1 MKPKKISILH
11 PFSAKAVG
19 LSEQDLF
26 YSHSK
31 PHEKALLKLQGE
43 GYEVTMDYFTGSVFP
58 FSKKINGMT
67 KRFWPISKPVLKKRH
82 AWRKQHSFFHYW
94 NAFFNTP
101 DLTIINM
108 SGHGSAYCFKLADML
123 VKKQK
128 PYVTM
133 LGGIH
138 ISDDLTAKKYYQKAH
153 HLIVHT
159 EIQKRALLQNSVF
172 KDLNI
177 RVMPLGIDTAVFIPK
192 EKPSSTIELLFV
204 GRISRLKQIELCLN
218 ALHYLLEKQDKPV
231 NLTIVGPISDET
243 YFSELKQ
250 LAIKL
255 QIVEHLKFIG
265 SVEQVKLIPYYQKAN
280 LLLLPSTHE
289 SFGMVMVEAMACGTP
304 VAAIKGSG
312 GPDEIVENGVNGILT
327 TKDTYAAKVLD
338 FVQSEALAFRLSEN
352 ARLVV
357 EQKWSLSQTENALS
371 NSINMISK
379 SEN

>member
-1 MKPKKISILH
+1 MKKISLLH
-11 PFSAKAVG
+11 PFSAKAIG
-19 LSEQDLF
+19 LSENDLF
-26 YSHSK
+26 FSHSK
-31 PHEKALLKLQGE
+31 PHERALLKLQGE
-43 GYEVTMDYFTGSVFP
+43 DYEVSMDYFTGSVFP

-67 KRFWPISKPVLKKRH
+67 KRFWSITKPVLQKRH
-82 AWRKQHSFFHYW
+82 AWRKQHSLFHYW

-108 SGHGSAYCFKLADML
+108 SGHGSAYCFKLANML

-128 PYVTM
+128 PYVAM

-138 ISDDLTAKKYYQKAH
+138 ISDDLKAKKYYQKAH

-159 EIQKRALLQNSVF
+159 QIQKSALLQNSVF

-177 RVMPLGIDTAVFIPK
+177 RVMPLGIDTSIFIPK

-218 ALHYLLEKQDKPV
+218 TLHYLLEKQNKPV

-265 SVEQVKLIPYYQKAN
+265 SVEQVQLIPYYQKAN

-289 SFGMVMVEAMACGTP
+289 SFGMVMVEAMACCTP

-312 GPDEIVENGVNGILT
+312 GPDEIVENDINGILT
-327 TKDTYAAKVLD
+327 SRAKYAQDILKHLKSLGK
-338 FVQSEALAFRLSEN
+338 QQQLSIQ
-352 ARLVV
+352 ARESV
-357 EQKWSLSQTENALS
+357 EEKWSLKKTEEALRT
-371 NSINMISK
+371 SIEQVFVNL
-379 SEN
+379 

>member
-1 MKPKKISILH
+1 LKKISLLH
-11 PFSAKAVG
+11 PFSAISIG
-19 LSEQDLF
+19 LSENDLF
-26 YSHSK
+26 FSHSK
-31 PHEKALLKLQGE
+31 PHERALLKLQGE

-218 ALHYLLEKQDKPV
+218 TLHYLIEKQDKPV

-265 SVEQVKLIPYYQKAN
+265 SVEQVQLIPYYQKAN

-312 GPDEIVENGVNGILT
+312 GPDEIVENNINGILT
-327 TKDTYAAKVLD
+327 SRAEYAQDILKHFKSLGK
-338 FVQSEALAFRLSEN
+338 QQQLSIQ
-352 ARLVV
+352 ARKSV
-357 EQKWSLSQTENALS
+357 EEKWSLKKTEEALRT
-371 NSINMISK
+371 SIEQVFVNL
-379 SEN
+379 

>member
-1 MKPKKISILH
+1 MKKISLLH
-11 PFSAKAVG
+11 PFSAISIG
-19 LSEQDLF
+19 LSENDLF
-26 YSHSK
+26 FSHSK
-31 PHEKALLKLQGE
+31 PHERALLKLQGE
-43 GYEVTMDYFTGSVFP
+43 GYEVTMDYFTGSFFP
-58 FSKKINGMT
+58 FSKKINAMT

-108 SGHGSAYCFKLADML
+108 SGHGSAYCFKLANML

-138 ISDDLTAKKYYQKAH
+138 ISDDLKAKKYYQKAH

-177 RVMPLGIDTAVFIPK
+177 RVMPLGIDTSIFIPK

-218 ALHYLLEKQDKPV
+218 TLHYLLEKQDKPV

-265 SVEQVKLIPYYQKAN
+265 SVEQVQLIPYYQKAN

-312 GPDEIVENGVNGILT
+312 GPDEIVENDINGILT
-327 TKDTYAAKVLD
+327 SRAEYAQDILKHFKSLGK
-338 FVQSEALAFRLSEN
+338 QQPLSIQ
-352 ARLVV
+352 ARKSV
-357 EQKWSLSQTENALS
+357 EEKWSLKKTEEALRT
-371 NSINMISK
+371 SIEQVFVNL
-379 SEN
+379 

>member
-1 MKPKKISILH
+1 MNSISLLH
-11 PFSAKAVG
+11 PFSAKAIG
-19 LSEQDLF
+19 LSENDLF
-26 YSHSK
+26 FSHSK
-31 PHEKALLKLQGE
+31 PHERALLKLQGE
-43 GYEVTMDYFTGSVFP
+43 GYEVSMDYFTGSVFP

-67 KRFWPISKPVLKKRH
+67 KRFWPITKPVLKKRH

-128 PYVTM
+128 SYVAM

-159 EIQKRALLQNSVF
+159 QIQKRALLQNSVF

-218 ALHYLLEKQDKPV
+218 TLHYLLEKQDKPV

-255 QIVEHLKFIG
+255 QIVEHLKFIV

-312 GPDEIVENGVNGILT
+312 GPDEIVENDINGILT
-327 TKDTYAAKVLD
+327 SRAEYAQDILKHFKSLGK
-338 FVQSEALAFRLSEN
+338 QQQLSIQ
-352 ARLVV
+352 ARKSV
-357 EQKWSLSQTENALS
+357 EEKWSLKKTEEALRT
-371 NSINMISK
+371 SIEQVFVNL
-379 SEN
+379 

>member
-1 MKPKKISILH
+1 MKKISLLH
-11 PFSAKAVG
+11 PFSAISIG
-19 LSEQDLF
+19 LSENDLF
-26 YSHSK
+26 FSHSK
-31 PHEKALLKLQGE
+31 PHERALLKLQGE

-218 ALHYLLEKQDKPV
+218 TLHYLIEKQDKPV

-265 SVEQVKLIPYYQKAN
+265 SVEQVQLIPYYQKAN

-312 GPDEIVENGVNGILT
+312 GPDEIVENNINGILT
-327 TKDTYAAKVLD
+327 SRAEYAQDILKHFKSLGK
-338 FVQSEALAFRLSEN
+338 QQQLSIQ
-352 ARLVV
+352 ARKSV
-357 EQKWSLSQTENALS
+357 EEKWSLKKTEEALRT
-371 NSINMISK
+371 SIEQVFVNL
-379 SEN
+379 

>member
-1 MKPKKISILH
+1 LKKISLLH
-11 PFSAKAVG
+11 PFSAISIG
-19 LSEQDLF
+19 LSENDLF
-26 YSHSK
+26 FSHSK
-31 PHEKALLKLQGE
+31 PHERALLKLQGE

-218 ALHYLLEKQDKPV
+218 TLHYLLEKQDKPV

-265 SVEQVKLIPYYQKAN
+265 SVEQVQLIPYYQKAN

-312 GPDEIVENGVNGILT
+312 GPDEIVENDINGILT
-327 TKDTYAAKVLD
+327 SRAEYAQDILKHFKSLGK
-338 FVQSEALAFRLSEN
+338 QQQLSIQ
-352 ARLVV
+352 ARKSV
-357 EQKWSLSQTENALS
+357 EEKWSLKKTEEALRT
-371 NSINMISK
+371 SIEQVFVNL
-379 SEN
+379 